1 MLRYILTINLLSDMC
16 CGSGVGNGSSQDII
30 SSYDDFGLPIIY
42 GRRLKGL
49 LRDNAEFMA
58 SYGYI
63 EKSLVDRVFGTASS
77 PGIIRVG
84 NAQIADAEE
93 IKSELS
99 DISKDISLNK
109 IINSG
114 NIEEVFTATRTA
126 TAIND
131 EGVADDQQLR
141 SFGVVLKGVKFY
153 SEIEIDV
160 NTDNCDEYRL
170 LEDVCKALRG
180 IGLNRNR
187 GLGRVECFLQAT
199 KVKVYENAEIEIGS
213 TEIEYIIETRDSVV
227 STGDYISGSS
237 LQGYF
242 INQLLNKK
250 LIGENEVQDYLSKVI
265 FSNAYICK
273 NGKKYL
279 PMPIGMF
286 NIKNNINSFYSIID
300 GYNMDDGKQYVK
312 AKGYYCILA
321 DEIYT
326 AEVKNKTEFHFSK
339 KTKDLYKILAIDGGQ
354 TFTGKIYCKN
364 TEFLKKILELINNNK
379 GNVYLGGSVNAQ
391 YAQSSITIVK
401 QDDTSKN
408 TDNKKDSDN
417 NREHNNNN
425 GLEAKD
431 GRLIVEFL
439 SDTVFMNGNGINAV
453 DEDTIKTN
461 LSKVLGKKFSIEA
474 IYTETVKAG
483 GYNSKWKAPKRR
495 YLALKKGTQILV
507 KINNL
512 QEIKEHGFIG
522 FLNSEGY
529 GEYKVRDLLKC
540 NEFDWDEDDQ
550 DVVKGAKIDKSKYII
565 SKVCKNL
572 AGRICQ
578 MKVANNF
585 DIDTN
590 LSASTVMRL
599 IPAFKAAD
607 MDEKR
612 EFMDAFI
619 SYVSRNYNGE
629 NNKGIREYSNK
640 IIEAFNKIESGIA
653 NKYVKAEFNNNKNE
667 MFRTFLWAYITQAK
681 LYYKEKR

>member
-1 MLRYILTINLLSDMC
+1 MC

-58 SYGYI
+58 NYGYI

-114 NIEEVFTATRTA
+114 NIEEVFTTTRTA

-141 SFGVVLKGVKFY
+141 SFGVVPKGVNFY

-160 NTDNCDEYRL
+160 NTDDCHEYRL
-170 LEDVCKALRG
+170 LEDVCKSLRG

-187 GLGRVECFLQAT
+187 GLGRVECFLET
-199 KVKVYENAEIEIGS
+199 TTVKSYENAEIETGS

-250 LIGENEVQDYLSKVI
+250 LIVENEVQNYFSKVI

-286 NIKNNINSFYSIID
+286 NIKNEKDSFYSIID

-312 AKGYYCILA
+312 AKGYYCIL
-321 DEIYT
+321 DNKIYT
-326 AEVKNKTEFHFSK
+326 TEIKNKTEFHFSK
-339 KTKDLYKILAIDGGQ
+339 KTKDLYKISAIDGGQ
-354 TFTGKIYCKN
+354 TFTGKIYSDN
-364 TEFLKKILELINNNK
+364 TEFLKKILEVINNNK
-379 GNVYLGGSVNAQ
+379 GIIYLGGSVNAQ
-391 YAQSSITIVK
+391 YAQSSITVVK
-401 QDDTSKN
+401 QNDTSKN
-408 TDNKKDSDN
+408 TDNKKDSNN

-439 SDTVFMNGNGINAV
+439 SDTVFMNSNGVNAV
-453 DEDTIKTN
+453 DEESIKYN
-461 LSKVLGKKFSIEA
+461 LCKILGEEFSIEE

-483 GYNSKWKAPKRR
+483 GFNSKWKAPKRR

-507 KINNL
+507 MIDSL
-512 QEIKEHGFIG
+512 PEIKEQGFIG

-540 NEFDWDEDDQ
+540 NEFDWKKGKRDEI
-550 DVVKGAKIDKSKYII
+550 KGAKIDKSKYII

-572 AGRICQ
+572 ARRICQ
-578 MKVANNF
+578 IRVANNF
-585 DIDTN
+585 ENETN

-612 EFMDAFI
+612 GFMDAFI
-619 SYVSRNYNGE
+619 SYVSQNYKGE
-629 NNKGIREYSNK
+629 NNKGIRDYSNK
-640 IIEAFNKIESGIA
+640 IIEDFKKIDSDIA
-653 NKYVKAEFNNNKNE
+653 DEYVMMEFKNNKNE
-667 MFRTFLWAYITQAK
+667 MFRTFLQAYITQAK

>member
-58 SYGYI
+58 NFGYI
-63 EKSLVDRVFGTASS
+63 EKTLVDRVFGTVSS

-114 NIEEVFTATRTA
+114 NIEEVFTVTRTA

-141 SFGVVLKGVKFY
+141 SFGVVPKGVKFY

-160 NTDNCDEYRL
+160 NTVNCDEYRL
-170 LEDVCKALRG
+170 LEDVCKSLRG

-199 KVKVYENAEIEIGS
+199 KVKAYENAEIEIGS

-227 STGDYISGSS
+227 STGNYISGSS

-286 NIKNNINSFYSIID
+286 NIKNDKDSFYSIID
-300 GYNMDDGKQYVK
+300 GYKMDDGKQYVK
-312 AKGYYCILA
+312 AKGYYCIL
-321 DEIYT
+321 DDRIYT
-326 AEVKNKTEFHFSK
+326 ADIKNKTEFHFSK
-339 KTKDLYKILAIDGGQ
+339 KTKDLYKISAIDGGQ
-354 TFTGKIYCKN
+354 TFTGRIYSDN
-364 TEFLKKILELINNNK
+364 TEFLKKILKVINNNK
-379 GNVYLGGSVNAQ
+379 GIIHLGGSVNAQ
-391 YAQSSITIVK
+391 YAQSSITIIK
-401 QDDTSKN
+401 QDDTPK
-408 TDNKKDSDN
+408 DNDN
-417 NREHNNNN
+417 NKNNKDNYNN
-425 GLEAKD
+425 KNDGIKAKD

-439 SDTVFMNGNGINAV
+439 SDTVFMNSIGVNAV
-453 DEDTIKTN
+453 DEESIKYN
-461 LSKVLGKKFSIEA
+461 LCKILGEEFSIEE
-474 IYTETVKAG
+474 IYTETVKVG

-507 KINNL
+507 KIDNL
-512 QEIKEHGFIG
+512 QEIKEQGFIG

-540 NEFDWDEDDQ
+540 NEFDWEEDGQ
-550 DVVKGAKIDKSKYII
+550 DAVKGARIDKAKDII

-572 AGRICQ
+572 AERICQ
-578 MKVANNF
+578 IRVVNNF
-585 DIDTN
+585 DNETN

-599 IPAFKAAD
+599 IPAFKASD
-607 MDEKR
+607 MDEQR
-612 EFMDAFI
+612 GFMDAFT
-619 SYVSRNYNGE
+619 SYVTKNYNGE
-629 NNKGIREYSNK
+629 NNKGIRDYSNK
-640 IIEAFNKIESGIA
+640 IIEEFNKIDSRIA

-667 MFRTFLWAYITQAK
+667 MFRTFLQAYITQAK

>member
-1 MLRYILTINLLSDMC
+1 MC

-58 SYGYI
+58 NFGYI
-63 EKSLVDRVFGTASS
+63 EKNLVDRVFGTASS

-99 DISKDISLNK
+99 DKIEGISEDTDLNK

-131 EGVADDQQLR
+131 EGIAEDKQLR
-141 SFGVVLKGVKFY
+141 SFGVVPKGVKFY

-160 NTDNCDEYRL
+160 DTNNCDEFRL
-170 LEDVCKALRG
+170 LKDTCKSLRG

-187 GLGRVECFLQAT
+187 GLGRVECFLET
-199 KVKVYENAEIEIGS
+199 TTVKSYENAEIETGS
-213 TEIEYIIETRDSVV
+213 SEIEYIIETRDSVV
-227 STGDYISGSS
+227 STGNYISGSS

-286 NIKNNINSFYSIID
+286 NIKNEKDSFYSIID

-312 AKGYYCILA
+312 AKGYYCIL
-321 DEIYT
+321 DDRIYT
-326 AEVKNKTEFHFSK
+326 ADIKNKTEFHFSK
-339 KTKDLYKILAIDGGQ
+339 KTKDLYKISAIDGGQ
-354 TFTGKIYCKN
+354 TFTGRIYSEN
-364 TEFLKKILELINNNK
+364 AGFLKKILEVINNNK
-379 GNVYLGGSVNAQ
+379 GNIYLGGSVNAQ
-391 YAQSSITIVK
+391 YAQSSITIIK
-401 QDDTSKN
+401 QNDTSKN
-408 TDNKKDSDN
+408 TDNKKDSNN

-431 GRLIVEFL
+431 DRLIVEFL
-439 SDTVFMNGNGINAV
+439 SDTVFMNSIGVNAV
-453 DEDTIKTN
+453 DEESIKYN
-461 LSKVLGKKFSIEA
+461 LCKIFGEEFSIENICIEE

-495 YLALKKGTQILV
+495 YLALKKGTQVLV
-507 KINNL
+507 KVDEL
-512 QEIKEHGFIG
+512 QKIKEHGFIG

-529 GEYKVRDLLKC
+529 GEYKVRDLLNC
-540 NEFDWDEDDQ
+540 NKFEWKEDYKG
-550 DVVKGAKIDKSKYII
+550 VVKGTNIDKAKYII

-572 AGRICQ
+572 AERICQ
-578 MKVANNF
+578 IRVANNF
-585 DIDTN
+585 DNETN

-599 IPAFKAAD
+599 IPAFKASD
-607 MDEKR
+607 MDEQQG
-612 EFMDAFI
+612 FLDAFI
-619 SYVSRNYNGE
+619 SYVTNNYTGE
-629 NNKGIREYSNK
+629 NNKGIRDYSNK

-653 NKYVKAEFNNNKNE
+653 NKYVKAEFNNNKNV